1 MSNKSARRELGFVL
15 AVACAGLVA
24 VLVVAFAPW
33 YPAEHAP
40 AAGSGVEQQ
49 IVRLIGGE
57 DGSASLRR

>member
-1 MSNKSARRELGFVL
+1 MSNKPARRELGFVL

-40 AAGSGVEQQ
+40 SAGSGIEQQ
-49 IVRLIGGE
+49 IVRLIGGG
-57 DGSASLRR
+57 DGSTTLTR